1 MIEMKITSFIKRPL
15 CILLAAIVL
24 FFTAPVSADETS
36 PHTILVIGDSISA
49 AYGLATEDGWVAKLR
64 DKLKEE
70 NYPLKVVNASVTGDT
85 SGNGLSRLPDLLIEY
100 QPALVIIELGGN
112 DGLRGLPPKRLKENL
127 SSMANQSKDIGADVI
142 IVAVQLPGNY
152 GKAYNKFF
160 QNAFTDTATD
170 TDSVLVPSLFEGMDA
185 TPEWFQSDGIHPSA
199 KAQPLMLDN
208 VWQHAQ
214 PLLVKLAQEQ

>member
-1 MIEMKITSFIKRPL
+1 MIEMKITSTIKRQL

-112 DGLRGLPPKRLKENL
+112 DGLRGLPPSRLKENL
-127 SSMANQSKDIGADVI
+127 SSMANQSKDVGADVI

-152 GKAYNKFF
+152 GKAYN
-160 QNAFTDTATD
+160 
-170 TDSVLVPSLFEGMDA
+170 LSL
-185 TPEWFQSDGIHPSA
+185 IHI
-199 KAQPLMLDN
+199 
-208 VWQHAQ
+208 
-214 PLLVKLAQEQ
+214 